1 MKPAPLFCVTTEEQ
15 TSGSPRDHSQSI
27 RASRG
32 GVRETVVA
40 TRIMNA
46 SPARCAMVKPKG
58 IHAAAG
64 LATEKIRGAP
74 SRSRTQAKSDG
85 R

>member
-1 MKPAPLFCVTTEEQ
+1 
-15 TSGSPRDHSQSI
+15 
-27 RASRG
+27 
-32 GVRETVVA
+32 
-40 TRIMNA
+40 
-46 SPARCAMVKPKG
+46 MVKPKG